1 MKNQPNQSNFLYL
14 PQEHVY
20 FLTKKRIK
28 SRMARKR
35 SRKLAPENIKPT
47 VPVNIESTETIY
59 PESSASSGS
68 FSAPSSAISV
78 VNDPN
83 YRTETEETE
92 ESSDR
97 HRVSDTESESL
108 ILHR

>member
-1 MKNQPNQSNFLYL
+1 MSL
-14 PQEHVY
+14 
-20 FLTKKRIK
+20 LTKKLTN

-47 VPVNIESTETIY
+47 VPVNHESTETLY
-59 PESSASSGS
+59 PESSVSSGS

-83 YRTETEETE
+83 YTTEAEETE

-97 HRVSDTESESL
+97 HGFSDTESESH
-108 ILHR
+108 IFHR